1 MKCKIELHKSGAHRV
16 IHTSMPEANA
26 LQLAVRVSN
35 DAWWHNRPYTHLGD
49 QVTKFGAFCVGVVGG
64 GYLMVMP
71 A

>member
-1 MKCKIELHKSGAHRV
+1 MKCKIELHKGADHRV
-16 IHTSMPEANA
+16 IRESMPEANA

-35 DAWWHNRPYTHLGD
+35 DMWWHDRPFTQLGD
-49 QVTKFGAFCVGVVGG
+49 QVTKFGAFCVGVAGG